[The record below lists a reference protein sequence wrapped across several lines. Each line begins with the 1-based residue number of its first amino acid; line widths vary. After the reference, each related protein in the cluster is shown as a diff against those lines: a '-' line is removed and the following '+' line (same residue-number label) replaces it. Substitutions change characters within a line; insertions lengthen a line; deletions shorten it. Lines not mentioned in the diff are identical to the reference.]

1 MFPRSYY
8 IGVER
13 GLAEFRCGRP
23 VVILGDQ
30 CVAAMPVDGCSNE
43 LLQWFRVAFDVT
55 AVKLAVS
62 ARRAYALGIKTQTPV
77 SIETSKELTIHDVLA
92 VAGEKSLPRGVHITR
107 AAKSIRAGIDLAKLA
122 GRLPAV
128 LTAQVRSVERQG
140 NIFAKFEAAAV
151 SGFRQHLVDS
161 LEVAASSAMTLDGV
175 EAARLVVFRNAISS
189 EPVALIVGHL
199 DLSRPVLVRLHSEC
213 LSGDV
218 FGSRRCDCGDQ
229 LRLAFSQMQ
238 STGGIV
244 LYLRQEG
251 RGVGLLNKVR
261 AYGLQDAGLDT
272 VEANMT
278 LGFEIDE
285 RDYRVA
291 GRMLQ
296 LLGCQR
302 VLLLTN
308 NPAKLAGL
316 AETGIEICGRG
327 RFMRQSP
334 QAIGGY
340 WRRWR
345 SGQAIARL
353 RMAPTRHCRN
363 EVLEYSISLTNP
375 GKKPADGISP
385 FVRARNEV
393 KKVAAQSPHKS
404 ANDRLGRGVGGRE
417 HSR

>member
-1 MFPRSYY
+1 
-8 IGVER
+8 
-13 GLAEFRCGRP
+13 
-23 VVILGDQ
+23 
-30 CVAAMPVDGCSNE
+30 
-43 LLQWFRVAFDVT
+43 
-55 AVKLAVS
+55 
-62 ARRAYALGIKTQTPV
+62 
-77 SIETSKELTIHDVLA
+77 
-92 VAGEKSLPRGVHITR
+92 
-107 AAKSIRAGIDLAKLA
+107 
-122 GRLPAV
+122 V
-128 LTAQVRSVERQG
+128 LTAELSSAERQE
-140 NIFAKFEAAAV
+140 NVFAKFEAAAV

-161 LEVAASSAMTLDGV
+161 LEIAASSAMTLDGAA
-175 EAARLVVFRNAISS
+175 AARLVVFRNAISS

-238 STGGIV
+238 SAGGIV

-251 RGVGLLNKVR
+251 RGVGLLNKIR

-278 LGFEIDE
+278 LGFETDE

-316 AETGIEICGRG
+316 AETGIEICGRVPLHAPITA
-327 RFMRQSP
+327 SN
-334 QAIGGY
+334 
-340 WRRWR
+340 RRLLETMAARAGHR
-345 SGQAIARL
+345 SIA
-353 RMAPTRHCRN
+353 N
-363 EVLEYSISLTNP
+363 
-375 GKKPADGISP
+375 
-385 FVRARNEV
+385 
-393 KKVAAQSPHKS
+393 AAGAALPK
-404 ANDRLGRGVGGRE
+404 
-417 HSR
+417 

>member
-1 MFPRSYY
+1 MSMFPRSYY

-23 VVILGDQ
+23 VVILGDR

-92 VAGEKSLPRGVHITR
+92 VAGGKSLPRGVHITR
-107 AAKSIRAGIDLAKLA
+107 AARSIRAGIDLAKLA

-151 SGFRQHLVDS
+151 SGFRQHLVDL

-316 AETGIEICGRG
+316 AETGIEICGRVPL
-327 RFMRQSP
+327 QVPITASN
-334 QAIGGY
+334 
-340 WRRWR
+340 RRLLETMAARAGHR
-345 SGQAIARL
+345 SIA
-353 RMAPTRHCRN
+353 
-363 EVLEYSISLTNP
+363 S
-375 GKKPADGISP
+375 
-385 FVRARNEV
+385 
-393 KKVAAQSPHKS
+393 AAEALLPK
-404 ANDRLGRGVGGRE
+404 
-417 HSR
+417 

>member
-1 MFPRSYY
+1 MLLRSGYV
-8 IGVER
+8 GVER

-30 CVAAMPVDGCSNE
+30 CVAAMPIDGCSNE
-43 LLQWFRVAFDVT
+43 LLQLFRLTFDVT
-55 AVKLAVS
+55 VVKLAVS
-62 ARRAYALGIKTQTPV
+62 APRANALGIKTQTPV
-77 SIETSKELTIHDVLA
+77 SIETRKELTIHDVLA
-92 VAGEKSLPRGVHITR
+92 VAGKKSLPRGVRVTR
-107 AAKSIRAGIDLAKLA
+107 AGRPIKAGIDLAKLA

-128 LTAQVRSVERQG
+128 LTAELRSAERQSDF
-140 NIFAKFEAAAV
+140 FAKFEAAAV

-161 LEVAASSAMTLDGV
+161 LEIAASSAMTLDGV
-175 EAARLVVFRNAISS
+175 ESARLVAFRNAIAS
-189 EPVALIVGHL
+189 EPVALIIGDP

-218 FGSRRCDCGDQ
+218 FGLAAAIAAIS
-229 LRLAFSQMQ
+229 RLALSRMQ
-238 STGGIV
+238 SAGGIV

-251 RGVGLLNKVR
+251 RGVGLLNKIR

-278 LGFEIDE
+278 LGFETDE

-316 AETGIEICGRG
+316 AETGIEICGRVPL
-327 RFMRQSP
+327 QVPITASN
-334 QAIGGY
+334 
-340 WRRWR
+340 RRLLETMAARAGHR
-345 SGQAIARL
+345 SIA
-353 RMAPTRHCRN
+353 
-363 EVLEYSISLTNP
+363 S
-375 GKKPADGISP
+375 
-385 FVRARNEV
+385 
-393 KKVAAQSPHKS
+393 AAEALLPK
-404 ANDRLGRGVGGRE
+404 
-417 HSR
+417 

>member
-1 MFPRSYY
+1 VGMLPRSDY

-23 VVILGDQ
+23 VAILGDR

-43 LLQWFRVAFDVT
+43 LLQWFGVAFDVT

-62 ARRAYALGIKTQTPV
+62 ARRACALGIKTQTPV
-77 SIETSKELTIHDVLA
+77 SIETPKELTIHDVLA
-92 VAGEKSLPRGVHITR
+92 VAGGKSLPRGVHITR
-107 AAKSIRAGIDLAKLA
+107 AGRSIRAGIDLAKLA

-128 LTAQVRSVERQG
+128 LTAQVRSVEREG
-140 NIFAKFEAAAV
+140 NFFAKFEAAAV

-278 LGFEIDE
+278 LGFETDE

-302 VLLLTN
+302 VSLLTN

-316 AETGIEICGRG
+316 AETGIEICGRVPLHAPITA
-327 RFMRQSP
+327 SN
-334 QAIGGY
+334 
-340 WRRWR
+340 RRLLETMAARAGHR
-345 SGQAIARL
+345 SIA
-353 RMAPTRHCRN
+353 HVG
-363 EVLEYSISLTNP
+363 E
-375 GKKPADGISP
+375 
-385 FVRARNEV
+385 
-393 KKVAAQSPHKS
+393 AALPK
-404 ANDRLGRGVGGRE
+404 
-417 HSR
+417 